1 MAGTFAFAACGGN
14 PNTTPP
20 PPPPVENPTITCPA
34 NVTAEST
41 TGGPTVVN
49 YPAPATAGGT
59 PPITSHC
66 TIASGSPFPIGSTD
80 VICTGTDSASRQAS
94 CVFQV
99 QVTFAPKLKGTR
111 FLAFGDSIT
120 GGEVGTPALFATHPD
135 QVYPA
140 LLMRLM
146 TPRYATQMLTMTNCG
161 QYGEKAVNG
170 VDRLR
175 SVLNGGSCGPLI
187 PASASLFA
195 TGSFDALL
203 LLEGTNDLNDG
214 TISLSKIREALR
226 ADIRHA
232 LDAGVQ
238 QVFLSTL
245 PPEFGFGGDM
255 VPAMN
260 DEIRSLAVSEQHVV
274 LIDSYTVLGG
284 QSSTLIGIDGI
295 HPTAAGQQLM
305 ADAFFAAVQANF
317 EVLPATGA
325 LARTRR

>member
-1 MAGTFAFAACGGN
+1 M
-14 PNTTPP
+14 
-20 PPPPVENPTITCPA
+20 V
-34 NVTAEST
+34 VT
-41 TGGPTVVN
+41 
-49 YPAPATAGGT
+49 YPAPAAAGGA
-59 PPITSHC
+59 PPIDTHC
-66 TIASGSPFPIGSTD
+66 TIASGSMFPIGSTD

-99 QVTFAPKLKGTR
+99 QVTFTPKLKGTR

-120 GGEVGTPALFATHPD
+120 GGEVGTPGLFVTHPD

-140 LLMRLM
+140 AADAPDDAALRDADADDDELRPG
-146 TPRYATQMLTMTNCG
+146 T
-161 QYGEKAVNG
+161 GEKAVVG

-187 PASASLFA
+187 PASARLFA

-226 ADIRHA
+226 TDIRHA
-232 LDAGVQ
+232 IDAGVQ

-245 PPEFGFGGDM
+245 PPEFGLGGDM

-260 DEIRSLAVSEQHVV
+260 DEIRSLAASENMWC
-274 LIDSYTVLGG
+274 
-284 QSSTLIGIDGI
+284 SSTAT
-295 HPTAAGQQLM
+295 PCSAANRRRSSASTAFIRQ
-305 ADAFFAAVQANF
+305 
-317 EVLPATGA
+317 P
-325 LARTRR
+325 LASN